1 MVILMK
7 NNYHIKMKNLFI
19 YIYII
24 SFFLFSFG
32 VSAQDLLYVA
42 PDADKVVPSST
53 LQVELSYSPVVKLTS
68 PAVVNVF
75 TSRTISRRGSS
86 FFDQMFGMRRAPQE
100 RTESSLGSGVIVRG
114 TGVIV
119 TNAHVV
125 NGAEEL
131 KIVLNDRRE
140 FEAVILA
147 QDEDID
153 IAVLKID
160 VGKEI
165 LPSLAI
171 QKDNTTEIGDIVLAI
186 GNPFGVG
193 QTVTSGIIS
202 ALGRTNVTDT
212 SSFIQTDAAVNPG
225 NSGGALVNLTGE
237 LIGVNTAIF
246 SRSGGSNGIG
256 FAIPAELVSRA
267 VDSAISEGRIV
278 RPWMGART
286 NAVDSVMASALGLD
300 RSRGTVI
307 NDIYPSGPAASAGL
321 ERGDVILSIA
331 NTEINDDSG
340 LRFKLA
346 TLRPSQKV
354 NVKLWRSGI
363 EKSLTVIVDI
373 PKELPERD
381 QKKLKGYHA
390 LDGAIIVNMSPA
402 LGEEL
407 GFDPYMRGV
416 MVLSVE
422 RGSVAAYNRFRT
434 GDFIVSLGKET
445 VTSTQQV
452 SSLLNANKEPGNL
465 EIMIDRNGRIGS
477 LPVRYLPK

>member
-7 NNYHIKMKNLFI
+7 NNYLIKMKNLFI
-19 YIYII
+19 NLYVI
-24 SFFLFSFG
+24 SFFLFSF
-32 VSAQDLLYVA
+32 VISAQDLLYVV
-42 PDADKVVPSST
+42 PGKEKVVPSST

-140 FEAVILA
+140 FEAVVLA

-160 VGKEI
+160 VGEEI

-225 NSGGALVNLTGE
+225 NSGGALVNINGD
-237 LIGVNTAIF
+237 LIGINTAISSQTGNYIGYSF
-246 SRSGGSNGIG
+246 AVPSNIARKVVEDIMEFGNVQNGILG
-256 FAIPAELVSRA
+256 VIGGELNSNDFAKWGR
-267 VDSAISEGRIV
+267 DCNMNNEGINNKEGSFNIDQCYKY
-278 RPWMGART
+278 MLEHK
-286 NAVDSVMASALGLD
+286 MAWNSCSQMTFSIIESSSSLNGCTLSD
-300 RSRGTVI
+300 KI
-307 NDIYPSGPAASAGL
+307 K
-321 ERGDVILSIA
+321 DVIQKAEACDANNATFQQLALDKLNDLIYLIEELNKLIA
-331 NTEINDDSG
+331 NNNDNDKFFIRLSDLVNRQINNNTNEIK
-340 LRFKLA
+340 R
-346 TLRPSQKV
+346 
-354 NVKLWRSGI
+354 I
-363 EKSLTVIVDI
+363 
-373 PKELPERD
+373 
-381 QKKLKGYHA
+381 
-390 LDGAIIVNMSPA
+390 NM
-402 LGEEL
+402 
-407 GFDPYMRGV
+407 
-416 MVLSVE
+416 
-422 RGSVAAYNRFRT
+422 
-434 GDFIVSLGKET
+434 
-445 VTSTQQV
+445 
-452 SSLLNANKEPGNL
+452 
-465 EIMIDRNGRIGS
+465 
-477 LPVRYLPK
+477 